1 MENASA
7 RADEL
12 RQQISATERQLQELK
27 DQLKSVEIQNDANVS
42 AEKKSVPILE
52 DDVEAKTKWP
62 LSSDEYK
69 RYGRQ
74 MIVPNFG
81 IQGQTSFCFLRIS
94 YYQIGVVPSEAPVTK
109 AHKTQANFVSRMQK
123 SL

>member
-12 RQQISATERQLQELK
+12 RKQIAATEKQLHELK
-27 DQLKSVEIQNDANVS
+27 AELKSVEVQDDVNVS
-42 AEKKSVPILE
+42 VENKEASIPE
-52 DDVEAKTKWP
+52 DDLKARSKWP
-62 LSSDEYK
+62 LSSEEYK

-81 IQGQTSFCFLRIS
+81 IHG
-94 YYQIGVVPSEAPVTK
+94 
-109 AHKTQANFVSRMQK
+109 
-123 SL
+123 